1 MPNPKKQNK
10 ILIFTVV
17 LFINGDCCKV
27 SKKEVST
34 AITALKQKTAG
45 ETYAVLIL
53 EPTCTDKNN
62 FSTLTFCCSF
72 EP

>member
-10 ILIFTVV
+10 ILIFTLV

-34 AITALKQKTAG
+34 AITALKQKLQVKH
-45 ETYAVLIL
+45 AVLIL
-53 EPTCTDKNN
+53 EPTVPLI
-62 FSTLTFCCSF
+62 TLHR
-72 EP
+72 